1 MDIEVGSNL
10 YRNSNGIID
19 IEGVPQFEVAIK
31 QPVRALLVNFALFDE
46 VGRMMAKVVDSN
58 LTFNERRAY
67 QLAKSPTSVSLK
79 HEESGT
85 VVFALELR
93 EGNRV
98 VFSRGSFHTIKGH
111 RLDVS
116 QTEWRID
123 KKQFSG
129 KDADM
134 QGGSVFLGQCGRV
147 QALAS
152 QVWYLPDDLGRNSW
166 DDHDLTVFQIDDC
179 RIAIPQLTLDQ
190 LTRHRGFDF
199 LLNQPLQRSGSIDWI
214 ITPLAEIA

>member
-31 QPVRALLVNFALFDE
+31 EPSGALLVNFALFDE
-46 VGRMMAKVVDSN
+46 VGRMTAKVVDSN
-58 LTFNERRAY
+58 LMFNERRAY
-67 QLAKSPTSVSLK
+67 QLARSPTSVSLK

-85 VVFALELR
+85 VVFALELKDS
-93 EGNRV
+93 NRV

-123 KKQFSG
+123 KKHFSG
-129 KDADM
+129 KDTDTK
-134 QGGSVFLGQCGRV
+134 GGAVFLG
-147 QALAS
+147 
-152 QVWYLPDDLGRNSW
+152 
-166 DDHDLTVFQIDDC
+166 
-179 RIAIPQLTLDQ
+179 
-190 LTRHRGFDF
+190 
-199 LLNQPLQRSGSIDWI
+199 
-214 ITPLAEIA
+214 

>member
-31 QPVRALLVNFALFDE
+31 EPARALLVNFALFDD

-85 VVFALELR
+85 VVFTLELKRETGLCSAGVPSTRSRGIAWTCRKPNGGSIRNASAAKTRTQR
-93 EGNRV
+93 EGRCSSDSAVRV
-98 VFSRGSFHTIKGH
+98 FRPSTLVRSSSMTRSSVRWQCARPSDPPRPYLHPVA
-111 RLDVS
+111 RL
-116 QTEWRID
+116 
-123 KKQFSG
+123 
-129 KDADM
+129 
-134 QGGSVFLGQCGRV
+134 
-147 QALAS
+147 
-152 QVWYLPDDLGRNSW
+152 
-166 DDHDLTVFQIDDC
+166 
-179 RIAIPQLTLDQ
+179 
-190 LTRHRGFDF
+190 
-199 LLNQPLQRSGSIDWI
+199 
-214 ITPLAEIA
+214 

>member
-1 MDIEVGSNL
+1 MDIEIGSNL
-10 YRNSNGIID
+10 YKNTNGIID
-19 IEGVPQFEVAIK
+19 IEGVPQFELSIK
-31 QPVRALLVNFALFDE
+31 QPSRALLVNFALFDGA
-46 VGRMMAKVVDSN
+46 GRMMAKVVDSN

-98 VFSRGSFHTIKGH
+98 VFSKGSFHTIKGH

-123 KKQFSG
+123 KKHFSG
-129 KDADM
+129 KETDTK
-134 QGGSVFLGQCGRV
+134 GGAVFLG
-147 QALAS
+147 
-152 QVWYLPDDLGRNSW
+152 
-166 DDHDLTVFQIDDC
+166 
-179 RIAIPQLTLDQ
+179 
-190 LTRHRGFDF
+190 
-199 LLNQPLQRSGSIDWI
+199 
-214 ITPLAEIA
+214 

>member
-31 QPVRALLVNFALFDE
+31 EPVRAL
-46 VGRMMAKVVDSN
+46 GRMMAKVVDSN

-67 QLAKSPTSVSLK
+67 QLAKSPTSVSLR

-85 VVFALELR
+85 VVFTLELR

-98 VFSRGSFHTIKGH
+98 VFTRGTFHTIKGH

-116 QTEWRID
+116 QTEWRIE
-123 KKQFSG
+123 KKDFSG
-129 KDADM
+129 KEADM
-134 QGGSVFLGQCGRV
+134 QGGSVFLG
-147 QALAS
+147 
-152 QVWYLPDDLGRNSW
+152 
-166 DDHDLTVFQIDDC
+166 
-179 RIAIPQLTLDQ
+179 
-190 LTRHRGFDF
+190 
-199 LLNQPLQRSGSIDWI
+199 
-214 ITPLAEIA
+214 

>member
-31 QPVRALLVNFALFDE
+31 ESVRALLVNFALFDD

-85 VVFALELR
+85 VVFTLELR

-98 VFSRGSFHTIKGH
+98 VFSRGTFHTIKGH
-111 RLDVS
+111 
-116 QTEWRID
+116 
-123 KKQFSG
+123 
-129 KDADM
+129 
-134 QGGSVFLGQCGRV
+134 
-147 QALAS
+147 
-152 QVWYLPDDLGRNSW
+152 DLMCRRPNGESIRNTSAARKPTCREVRCSW
-166 DDHDLTVFQIDDC
+166 DSGTALRGTVAPDPCF
-179 RIAIPQLTLDQ
+179 AIPYGATVG
-190 LTRHRGFDF
+190 TMMIWPSFKSTIAVSPSRSS
-199 LLNQPLQRSGSIDWI
+199 PLINWRAIGVSISC
-214 ITPLAEIA
+214 

>member
-10 YRNSNGIID
+10 YRNCNGIID

-31 QPVRALLVNFALFDE
+31 EPARALMVNFALFDNA
-46 VGRMMAKVVDSN
+46 GRMMAKVVDSN

-85 VVFALELR
+85 VVFTLELG

-98 VFSRGSFHTIKGH
+98 RFSRGTFHTIKGH
-111 RLDVS
+111 QLNVS

-123 KKQFSG
+123 KKSFSG
-129 KDADM
+129 KETDVN
-134 QGGSVFLGQCGRV
+134 GGAVPLG
-147 QALAS
+147 
-152 QVWYLPDDLGRNSW
+152 
-166 DDHDLTVFQIDDC
+166 
-179 RIAIPQLTLDQ
+179 
-190 LTRHRGFDF
+190 
-199 LLNQPLQRSGSIDWI
+199 
-214 ITPLAEIA
+214 

>member
-31 QPVRALLVNFALFDE
+31 ESTRALLVNFALFDH
-46 VGRMMAKVVDSN
+46 VGRMMAKVVNSN

-85 VVFALELR
+85 VVFTLELR

-98 VFSRGSFHTIKGH
+98 VFSRGTFHTIKGH
-111 RLDVS
+111 QLDVS

-123 KKQFSG
+123 KKHLSG
-129 KDADM
+129 KEADM
-134 QGGSVFLGQCGRV
+134 QGGSVVLG
-147 QALAS
+147 
-152 QVWYLPDDLGRNSW
+152 
-166 DDHDLTVFQIDDC
+166 
-179 RIAIPQLTLDQ
+179 
-190 LTRHRGFDF
+190 
-199 LLNQPLQRSGSIDWI
+199 
-214 ITPLAEIA
+214 

>member
-10 YRNSNGIID
+10 YRNSNGIIH

-31 QPVRALLVNFALFDE
+31 EPARTLLVNFALFDE
-46 VGRMMAKVVDSN
+46 VGRMMAKIVDSN

-67 QLAKSPTSVSLK
+67 QLAKSPTSLSLK
-79 HEESGT
+79 HEASGT
-85 VVFALELR
+85 VVFSMELR

-98 VFSRGSFHTIKGH
+98 VMNRGTFHTIKGH

-129 KDADM
+129 KETDL
-134 QGGSVFLGQCGRV
+134 QGGSVLLG
-147 QALAS
+147 
-152 QVWYLPDDLGRNSW
+152 
-166 DDHDLTVFQIDDC
+166 
-179 RIAIPQLTLDQ
+179 
-190 LTRHRGFDF
+190 
-199 LLNQPLQRSGSIDWI
+199 
-214 ITPLAEIA
+214 

>member
-31 QPVRALLVNFALFDE
+31 EPVRALLVNFALFDD

-85 VVFALELR
+85 IVFALELR

-123 KKQFSG
+123 KKHFSG

-134 QGGSVFLGQCGRV
+134 QGGSVFLG
-147 QALAS
+147 
-152 QVWYLPDDLGRNSW
+152 
-166 DDHDLTVFQIDDC
+166 
-179 RIAIPQLTLDQ
+179 
-190 LTRHRGFDF
+190 
-199 LLNQPLQRSGSIDWI
+199 
-214 ITPLAEIA
+214 

>member
-31 QPVRALLVNFALFDE
+31 EPARALLVNFALFDD

-85 VVFALELR
+85 VVFTLELK

-98 VFSRGSFHTIKGH
+98 VFSRGSFHTIKWH

-123 KKQFSG
+123 KKRFSG
-129 KDADM
+129 KDTDTK
-134 QGGSVFLGQCGRV
+134 GGAVFIG
-147 QALAS
+147 
-152 QVWYLPDDLGRNSW
+152 
-166 DDHDLTVFQIDDC
+166 
-179 RIAIPQLTLDQ
+179 
-190 LTRHRGFDF
+190 
-199 LLNQPLQRSGSIDWI
+199 
-214 ITPLAEIA
+214 

>member
-19 IEGVPQFEVAIK
+19 IEGIPQFEVAIK
-31 QPVRALLVNFALFDE
+31 EPARALLVNFALFDE

-67 QLAKSPTSVSLK
+67 QLVKSPTGVSLK

-85 VVFALELR
+85 VVFSLELK

-123 KKQFSG
+123 KKHFSG

-134 QGGSVFLGQCGRV
+134 QGGSVSLG
-147 QALAS
+147 
-152 QVWYLPDDLGRNSW
+152 
-166 DDHDLTVFQIDDC
+166 
-179 RIAIPQLTLDQ
+179 
-190 LTRHRGFDF
+190 
-199 LLNQPLQRSGSIDWI
+199 
-214 ITPLAEIA
+214 